1 LNTNACE
8 SQVAPQRSL
17 WATNIHPP
25 PDSSRATRT
34 LLADSIRFTA
44 REMMMPKN
52 FKEAAG
58 FLLGLVIAVWLLLPL
73 VARP

>member
-1 LNTNACE
+1 
-8 SQVAPQRSL
+8 
-17 WATNIHPP
+17 
-25 PDSSRATRT
+25 
-34 LLADSIRFTA
+34 
-44 REMMMPKN
+44 MPKN